1 MSSSADNLNNKAN
14 KSTINGIINILKP
27 PNMTSH
33 DVVGFLRRI
42 TRIKKIGHT
51 GTLDPN
57 AAGVLPVCIGKATR
71 VAEYFNLDDIRKKYR
86 AEITLGASTDTQDSY
101 GSIIKEVKDINIAQ
115 EEFEQVL
122 NKYIGEIEQ
131 IPPMYSAKKVGGKKL
146 YELARQGIEVERK
159 KRIVNIYDIDLIS
172 SYENSYLFD
181 VECSSGTYVRT
192 ICNDI
197 GEDLGTM
204 GYMSFLL
211 RTEVG
216 PFNLDNALTLK
227 EVEDFWN
234 NGELNSRL
242 FSMDYPLSFM
252 EELIIDESCLEQI
265 LNGVKLPLNRVINRE
280 AESLAGISEEKD
292 FRVYCGNRFIGVGGI
307 RKSIIK
313 MKKVLFDSKDG
324 I

>member
-1 MSSSADNLNNKAN
+1 M
-14 KSTINGIINILKP
+14 NGIINILKP

-42 TRIKKIGHT
+42 TRIKRIGHT

-71 VAEYFNLDDIRKKYR
+71 VAEYFNSEEIRKKYR
-86 AEITLGASTDTQDSY
+86 AEMTLGVSTDTQDAY
-101 GSIIKEVKDINIAQ
+101 GSVIKEVEDIDSMDLTEDKVKDV
-115 EEFEQVL
+115 F
-122 NKYIGEIEQ
+122 NKYLGDIKQ

-159 KRIVNIYDIDLIS
+159 KRTVHIYDIDLIS
-172 SYENSYLFD
+172 SYGNSYLFD
-181 VECSSGTYVRT
+181 IECSSGTYVRT

-197 GEDLGTM
+197 GESLGTM

-216 PFNLDNALTLK
+216 PFDLDNSMTLK
-227 EVEDFWN
+227 EVEELWN
-234 NGELNSRL
+234 RGELEDSM
-242 FSMDYPLSFM
+242 FSMDYPLSYM
-252 EELIIDESCLEQI
+252 QELIIDDSCLEQI
-265 LNGVKLPLNRVINRE
+265 LNGVKLPIDKVLNHDL
-280 AESLAGISEEKD
+280 ESLNEISEEVD
-292 FRVYCGNRFIGVGGI
+292 FRVYCADRFIGVGGI